1 MRIKYLIILLIIS
14 PFILIFTKCNL
25 KKSEIQLDSNVLVS
39 YVEKDGGIKFKKRG
53 EDYICLKSPPSE
65 MQELGINKTY
75 TLSFSLKKSNTDT
88 VFTLKAECFNINKP
102 LGLNWLYLSFNIN
115 HFKGAKTYLLSD
127 YSFLYCNF
135 IKDKDGPSGKWII
148 TDGYLKIEDFNW
160 QTNRVK
166 GSFYFQ
172 FFNFE
177 TNEYLIITDGFIN
190 L

>member
-14 PFILIFTKCNL
+14 SFILIFTKCNL

-75 TLSFSLKKSNTDT
+75 TLSFSLEKSNTDT

-102 LGLNWLYLSFNIN
+102 VGLNWLYLSFNIN
-115 HFKGAKTYLLSD
+115 HFKGSKTYLLSD
-127 YSFLYCNF
+127 YFFLYYDF
-135 IKDKDGPSGKWII
+135 IKDKDGPSGKWRI

-166 GSFYFQ
+166 GFFYFQ
-172 FFNFE
+172 FINFE